1 MYDEIV
7 FWQPTEA
14 FFNRVA
20 THTARL
26 APPSQLAPFYVTF
39 APDAEYQRIQ
49 RARQRL
55 APLGDFTDRVG
66 VVKAGLP
73 CAGTPVVVGA
83 MEDGARTVGG

>member
-55 APLGDFTDRVG
+55 AQIRANVENTAAQLEAAEA
-66 VVKAGLP
+66 AGGGG
-73 CAGTPVVVGA
+73 AGWAGA
-83 MEDGARTVGG
+83 